1 MDGLRNGSALTDLVP
16 SSRPS
21 EGVTGQPLRVLLVED
36 SVDDAALV
44 IRALQKG
51 GYVVSQRR
59 VEDAESMRDA
69 LAREAWDVVVSDWS
83 MPQFSATA
91 ALRVLQESRID
102 IPFIIASGTVDEE
115 TAVTAMLDGAG
126 DFLSKNRL
134 TRLVPAVDREMRK
147 CAHRRASRLIEEQL
161 RHAQKMDAVGRLAGG
176 VAHDFNNVLSVILSY
191 SELMLADLKPG
202 DPMRADVQEICT
214 AGKRAASLTRQL
226 LLFSRQKVAAPAVLD
241 LNEVVRSMKNMLGR
255 LLGADVDLT
264 LRLCDDIGRVVAD
277 GGHMEQVMMNLTV
290 NARDAMPEGGRL
302 TIESKNVYLDEDYA
316 RVHHGVQAGSYVM
329 VAVTDTGVGMDR
341 ETQTRIF
348 EPFFTTKPAGKGTGL
363 GLSTVF
369 GIVQQAGGHLWVYSE
384 PGTGT
389 TFRVYLPR
397 TDSPLSLAQ
406 ELAPVESQRGTET
419 ILLVDD
425 DDQVRAV
432 ARDILRR
439 LGYVVIDT
447 SNGGE
452 ALLLAEQTKSTI
464 HLLLTD
470 VVLPHLSGPQIAARL
485 TAQRPETSVLF
496 MSGYTGEGM
505 LQHGLLD
512 STAAYL
518 QKPITPEALSRRV
531 REVLAARKRP

>member
-1 MDGLRNGSALTDLVP
+1 
-16 SSRPS
+16 
-21 EGVTGQPLRVLLVED
+21 
-36 SVDDAALV
+36 
-44 IRALQKG
+44 
-51 GYVVSQRR
+51 
-59 VEDAESMRDA
+59 
-69 LAREAWDVVVSDWS
+69 
-83 MPQFSATA
+83 
-91 ALRVLQESRID
+91 
-102 IPFIIASGTVDEE
+102 
-115 TAVTAMLDGAG
+115 
-126 DFLSKNRL
+126 
-134 TRLVPAVDREMRK
+134 
-147 CAHRRASRLIEEQL
+147 
-161 RHAQKMDAVGRLAGG
+161 
-176 VAHDFNNVLSVILSY
+176 
-191 SELMLADLKPG
+191 
-202 DPMRADVQEICT
+202 
-214 AGKRAASLTRQL
+214 
-226 LLFSRQKVAAPAVLD
+226 
-241 LNEVVRSMKNMLGR
+241 
-255 LLGADVDLT
+255 
-264 LRLCDDIGRVVAD
+264 
-277 GGHMEQVMMNLTV
+277 
-290 NARDAMPEGGRL
+290 
-302 TIESKNVYLDEDYA
+302 
-316 RVHHGVQAGSYVM
+316 
-329 VAVTDTGVGMDR
+329 
-341 ETQTRIF
+341 
-348 EPFFTTKPAGKGTGL
+348 
-363 GLSTVF
+363 
-369 GIVQQAGGHLWVYSE
+369 
-384 PGTGT
+384 
-389 TFRVYLPR
+389 VYLPR